1 MVEGVT
7 SLLELSKI
15 LDISPR
21 ELSSVSRDIA

>member
-1 MVEGVT
+1 
-7 SLLELSKI
+7 